1 MSIDARSIYLEIPQ
15 VLPVL
20 HAEEALLKENELPPA
35 DLEAKRDTFFR
46 TSVLWQ
52 AGQIT
57 SSTALELRTSSS
69 KGFPHW
75 LQTNSKIGIFTPCER
90 IR

>member
-1 MSIDARSIYLEIPQ
+1 

-20 HAEEALLKENELPPA
+20 QAEEVLLKVNELPPV
-35 DLEAKRDTFFR
+35 DLDAKRETFLR

-69 KGFPHW
+69 KGLPHR
-75 LQTNSKIGIFTPCER
+75 LQTNSKIGIFTPCE
-90 IR
+90 IIT